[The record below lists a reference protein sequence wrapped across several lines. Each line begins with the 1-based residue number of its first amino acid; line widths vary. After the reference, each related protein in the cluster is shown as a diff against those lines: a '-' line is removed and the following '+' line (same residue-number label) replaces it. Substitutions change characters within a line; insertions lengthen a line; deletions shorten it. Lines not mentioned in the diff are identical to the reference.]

1 MLLLCFV
8 VAMLVNA
15 VVLHIGVV
23 SVTHLMGEPGHW
35 LIPSVPA
42 IALITIAWTAI
53 LCGAAFRAYDVSAG
67 GVTLATRFGAVPA
80 NSRHRNANE
89 KQLFNVVDEMAIAS
103 GCPAPDVYILP
114 HETSINAMVLG
125 PQNGS
130 DITASTVLVVTRGA
144 LEHLDRD
151 ELKAVVAHEFG
162 HIANGDIPVNM
173 RLLITLSGMMAL
185 YEVGRLLVGDNPRD
199 LFHPGV
205 LVGYLLITLSS
216 IGVLLGLVIRGA
228 FSRQREYL
236 ADASAA
242 QFTRNPNALASALS
256 VIEQQHQ
263 PALHSIYTQEL
274 MHVCFQS
281 GRGLGGFSPGRFSPG
296 WFNRLLASHPPV
308 HKRIQAINPLF
319 LRAQDRIRRHE
330 RHSKTLHQPATH
342 SVTNPVMRSLT
353 QPVTIEATQPA
364 TPLALCHVTGLPA
377 TGLPATGLPVT
388 GLTVIGLPVTDAMT
402 DTSVSDHPFLAAIAD
417 IWISPEDCST
427 LLHALLLIHHQ
438 APDTHKDSVPFH
450 IDSDDGQSTDTLNE
464 RIQQSIAQYG
474 HEFKQHYIT
483 LAHHATAVLVKSTGM
498 EYRHQLAKS
507 LSSLVRDKPGVGTLN
522 LVQYAKLHI
531 ILNSLVPNESR
542 PRNVPPFTINPRRSS
557 TLSPDSVIDYPVK
570 SPAVEKSTTTVQSF
584 ESMADDFAVLL
595 SWVVTSS
602 GAPTE
607 QLDREFERVLSCYTG
622 RKQKR
627 RDISES
633 TEQVATAFQ
642 TLRAQPLA
650 VRQAFVQHCLE
661 IVAVDGNITASEHM
675 TIELFAISLDCC
687 VQAA

>member
-42 IALITIAWTAI
+42 IALMTIAWTAI

-103 GCPAPDVYILP
+103 GCPAPDVFILP

-125 PQNGS
+125 PRNGS

-205 LVGYLLITLSS
+205 LVGYLLMTLSC
-216 IGVLLGLVIRGA
+216 IGVLLGLVIRSA

-263 PALHSIYTQEL
+263 PALHSIYSQEL

-281 GRGLGGFSPGRFSPG
+281 GRGLGWFSPG

-342 SVTNPVMRSLT
+342 SATNPVMHSLT

-364 TPLALCHVTGLPA
+364 TPLALCQVSGLPA
-377 TGLPATGLPVT
+377 TGLPATGLQ
-388 GLTVIGLPVTDAMT
+388 VTDAMT

-417 IWISPEDCST
+417 IWILPEDCST

-483 LAHHATAVLVKSTGM
+483 LAQHATAVLVKSTSM
-498 EYRHQLAKS
+498 EYRQQLAKS

-531 ILNSLVPNESR
+531 ILNSLVPKESR

-570 SPAVEKSTTTVQSF
+570 SPAVEKSTTTVQPF

-633 TEQVATAFQ
+633 TEQVATAFR